1 MTLLD
6 GSFKY
11 LALLCVGAGIFLF
24 AFLVGRDPSSLVHRY
39 WAMYCVSLER
49 KLRNMFL
56 STRGDHIAAAQLAA
70 MVIVACLGLSAS
82 LAYWFLWLPVIAVAP
97 ALYIEKMRRDRL
109 QRIESK
115 VDSFILTLANA
126 LKSTPSIGN
135 ALAYS
140 ETLVSTPMDQEIGLA
155 LKEIRVGTTVDQALL
170 NMAARIRSPQLDA
183 TLAGILIGRQVGGD
197 LPRILET
204 TAETLR
210 EIARL
215 QGVVRAK
222 TAEGK
227 AQLGVLA
234 VFPALLLVVFD
245 MASPGYFAPLTAS
258 FVGWVV
264 MAIALGC
271 WLGSL
276 ALARGVLM
284 VDI

>member
-1 MTLLD
+1 VTWLEGSAKYLTLL
-6 GSFKY
+6 
-11 LALLCVGAGIFLF
+11 LVGAAIFVF
-24 AFLVGRDPSSLVHRY
+24 AFAVGRDDSSLIRRY
-39 WAMYCVSLER
+39 WRLYCVSLER
-49 KLRNMFL
+49 KLRNMFVT
-56 STRGDHIAAAQLAA
+56 TRGDHIATGQVVV
-70 MVIVACLGLSAS
+70 MVIVACAGLSLS
-82 LAYWFLWLPVIAVAP
+82 LQYWFLWIPVIAVAP
-97 ALYIEKMRRDRL
+97 ALYIERMRRERL

-155 LKEIRVGTTVDQALL
+155 LKEMRVGTTVDQALL

-245 MASPGYFAPLTAS
+245 MASPGYFSPLTTS
-258 FVGWVV
+258 FAGWVV
-264 MAIALGC
+264 MAIALAC
-271 WLGSL
+271 WVGSL
-276 ALARGVLM
+276 VMARGVLM